1 MIIQFLDF
9 YLIMLKIIG
18 VLICLKFLFDID
30 LMQDMFI
37 DIRQYQMIKLFIDL
51 LFLHSV
57 LNII

>member
-30 LMQDMFI
+30 LMEDVFI
-37 DIRQYQMIKLFIDL
+37 NIRQYQMIKLFIDL

>member
-30 LMQDMFI
+30 LMEDMFI
-37 DIRQYQMIKLFIDL
+37 NIRQYQMIKLFIDL